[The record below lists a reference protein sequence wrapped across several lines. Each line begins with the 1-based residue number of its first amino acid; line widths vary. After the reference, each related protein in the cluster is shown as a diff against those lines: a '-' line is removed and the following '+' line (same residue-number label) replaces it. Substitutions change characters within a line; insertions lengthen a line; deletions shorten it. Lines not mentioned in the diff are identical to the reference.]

1 MKMEQRAVCCGTVKR
16 VLKNGEG
23 DGVEMALLS
32 QNGDG
37 AKSADLLEL

>member
-1 MKMEQRAVCCGTVKR
+1 MKMEQRDTCYGTMKR

-23 DGVEMALLS
+23 DGATMALLS

-37 AKSADLLEL
+37 AKSVDLLEL

>member
-1 MKMEQRAVCCGTVKR
+1 MKMEQRVACSGTVKR

-37 AKSADLLEL
+37 AKSVDLLEL